1 MPTVKTIICCSIS
14 AVVSYADFALADR
27 LAGVP
32 EVVLVLIPGLAFY
45 LALDRSV
52 GRPVTLAWRIVM
64 AIVVT
69 AGWYLAYR
77 YAEKN
82 SDPLYVAGVVAGAI
96 GGAALF
102 VLLLPHP
109 ARRTLANAALLTVAG
124 AVIGAIALPAGFLF
138 GEPKNL
144 NYVILTFLPWQ
155 VGMGLIVTGQLNR
168 LLAGK
173 PDHA

>member
-77 YAEKN
+77 YAERN
-82 SDPLYVAGVVAGAI
+82 SEPLYVAGAVAGAI
-96 GGAALF
+96 GGAAMF
-102 VLLLPHP
+102 GCAFHEHPH
-109 ARRTLANAALLTVAG
+109 RTL
-124 AVIGAIALPAGFLF
+124 
-138 GEPKNL
+138 
-144 NYVILTFLPWQ
+144 
-155 VGMGLIVTGQLNR
+155 
-168 LLAGK
+168 
-173 PDHA
+173 